1 MSRKNY
7 LITYAFLFV
16 VFYFAVMLFK
26 YVTNDNLDWLK
37 TFLFMFGISLIYL
50 LLRLTKKK

>member
-16 VFYFAVMLFK
+16 VFYLAVMLFK
-26 YVTNDNLDWLK
+26 YETNDNLDWLK
-37 TFLFMFGISLIYL
+37 TFLFMFCISFIYL
-50 LLRLTKKK
+50 LLRQTKKK